1 MQWYNQTR
9 QVVLW
14 VPKFQFF
21 YHILLFLRLKA
32 FTWPYLQRM
41 LDTGDRQVYH
51 VKSGAPNDQMFPN
64 TVRQSS
70 ILNGV
75 SMLKNAA

>member
-14 VPKFQFF
+14 EPKFQFF

-41 LDTGDRQVYH
+41 LDTGDRQV
-51 VKSGAPNDQMFPN
+51 
-64 TVRQSS
+64 
-70 ILNGV
+70 
-75 SMLKNAA
+75 